1 MYLIETF
8 NKKEDDKLIDI
19 ENGGIYEAMMECDLA
34 IHNIFESL
42 YEIDNNEIQGIITES
57 IGEKLK
63 SFGAKIMR
71 GLETIKNFLKKILKS
86 FINLFKKANQDDTE
100 FVKKAEAKMSG
111 RSTNNTATDNNEN
124 IKEKAKSNS
133 DSKSD
138 NEFKGN
144 EKNLTDNNENIKEK
158 AKSNSDSKSDNE
170 FKGNEKNL
178 TTIKGQTTTTHYK
191 IANIKGYT
199 FSGLKFYVH
208 YLDLVTIYKL
218 SYDIIGT
225 TPMDFIEKNFDDPV
239 SAIKEARKK
248 LRPYIAKRYSKDG
261 DGTNFEK
268 EMTNYIYGSKGLTD
282 VSIKFED
289 AINSLKTEC
298 PVMIKKLNDQ
308 LGKVDSIFDRFI
320 KGYRQSDIKRMGR
333 YEKIA
338 DEKEINEMKKDNEY
352 IKDMMQK
359 ISLDY
364 LNCINDT
371 KAMYVASLNICIK
384 AVNVKRKQDRFAIN
398 KILGGV

>member
-42 YEIDNNEIQGIITES
+42 YEIDNNEVQGIITES
-57 IGEKLK
+57 IGDKLK
-63 SFGAKIMR
+63 SFGSKIMR

-86 FINLFKKANQDDTE
+86 FINLFKKANQDDSE

-111 RSTNNTATDNNEN
+111 RSTNNTA
-124 IKEKAKSNS
+124 
-133 DSKSD
+133 
-138 NEFKGN
+138 
-144 EKNLTDNNENIKEK
+144 TDNNENIKEK

-298 PVMIKKLNDQ
+298 PVMIKKLNEQ

-338 DEKEINEMKKDNEY
+338 DEKERDEMKKDNEY

-384 AVNVKRKQDRFAIN
+384 AVNAKRKQDRFAIN
-398 KILGGV
+398 KILGGVQ

>member
-8 NKKEDDKLIDI
+8 NENEDDKLIDI
-19 ENGGIYEAMMECDLA
+19 ENGGIYEAMIECELA

-42 YEIDNNEIQGIITES
+42 YEIDNNEIHGIITES
-57 IGEKLK
+57 IGDKLK
-63 SFGAKIMR
+63 SFGSKIMR

-111 RSTNNTATDNNEN
+111 RSTNNTA
-124 IKEKAKSNS
+124 
-133 DSKSD
+133 
-138 NEFKGN
+138 
-144 EKNLTDNNENIKEK
+144 TDNNENIKEK

-298 PVMIKKLNDQ
+298 PVMIKKLNEQ

-371 KAMYVASLNICIK
+371 KAMYVTSLNICIK

-398 KILGGV
+398 KILGGVQ

>member
-8 NKKEDDKLIDI
+8 NKNEDDKLIDI

-57 IGEKLK
+57 IGDKLK
-63 SFGAKIMR
+63 SFGTKIMR

-111 RSTNNTATDNNEN
+111 RSTNNTA
-124 IKEKAKSNS
+124 
-133 DSKSD
+133 
-138 NEFKGN
+138 
-144 EKNLTDNNENIKEK
+144 TDNNENIKEK

-261 DGTNFEK
+261 DGTDFEK
-268 EMTNYIYGSKGLTD
+268 EMTNFIYGSKGLTD

-298 PVMIKKLNDQ
+298 PVMIKKLNEQ

-338 DEKEINEMKKDNEY
+338 DEKERDEMKKDNEY

-371 KAMYVASLNICIK
+371 KAMYVTSLNICIK

-398 KILGGV
+398 KILGGVQ

>member
-1 MYLIETF
+1 MYLIESF

-19 ENGGIYEAMMECDLA
+19 ENGGIYEAMIECDLA

-57 IGEKLK
+57 IGDKLK
-63 SFGAKIMR
+63 SFGSKIMR

-124 IKEKAKSNS
+124 IKEKAKS
-133 DSKSD
+133 D
-138 NEFKGN
+138 
-144 EKNLTDNNENIKEK
+144 
-158 AKSNSDSKSDNE
+158 SDSKSDNE

-199 FSGLKFYVH
+199 FRGLKFYVH

-261 DGTNFEK
+261 DGTDFEK

-298 PVMIKKLNDQ
+298 PVMIKKLNEQ

-338 DEKEINEMKKDNEY
+338 DEKERNEMKKDNEY

>member
-57 IGEKLK
+57 IGDKLK
-63 SFGAKIMR
+63 SFGTKIMR

-144 EKNLTDNNENIKEK
+144 EKNLT
-158 AKSNSDSKSDNE
+158 
-170 FKGNEKNL
+170 
-178 TTIKGQTTTTHYK
+178 TIKGQTTTTHYK

-199 FSGLKFYVH
+199 FSGLKFYVN

-261 DGTNFEK
+261 DGTDFEK
-268 EMTNYIYGSKGLTD
+268 EMTNFIYGSKGLTD

-298 PVMIKKLNDQ
+298 PVMIKKLNEQ

-338 DEKEINEMKKDNEY
+338 DEKERNEMKKDNEY

-384 AVNVKRKQDRFAIN
+384 AVNAKRKQNRFAIN
-398 KILGGV
+398 KILGGVQ

>member
-57 IGEKLK
+57 IGDKLK
-63 SFGAKIMR
+63 SFGTKIMR

-124 IKEKAKSNS
+124 IKEKAKS
-133 DSKSD
+133 D
-138 NEFKGN
+138 
-144 EKNLTDNNENIKEK
+144 
-158 AKSNSDSKSDNE
+158 SDSKSDNE

-298 PVMIKKLNDQ
+298 PVMIKKLNEQ

-384 AVNVKRKQDRFAIN
+384 AVNAKRKQNRFAIN

>member
-8 NKKEDDKLIDI
+8 NKNEDDKLIDI
-19 ENGGIYEAMMECDLA
+19 ENGGIYEAMIECELA

-57 IGEKLK
+57 IGDKLK
-63 SFGAKIMR
+63 SFGTKIMR

-111 RSTNNTATDNNEN
+111 RSTNNTA
-124 IKEKAKSNS
+124 
-133 DSKSD
+133 
-138 NEFKGN
+138 
-144 EKNLTDNNENIKEK
+144 TDNNENIKEK

-298 PVMIKKLNDQ
+298 PVMIKKLNEQ

-384 AVNVKRKQDRFAIN
+384 AVNAKRKQDRFAIN
-398 KILGGV
+398 KILGGVQ

>member
-8 NKKEDDKLIDI
+8 NEKEDDKLIDI

-42 YEIDNNEIQGIITES
+42 YEIDNNEIHGIITES
-57 IGEKLK
+57 IGDKLK
-63 SFGAKIMR
+63 SFGTKIMR

-111 RSTNNTATDNNEN
+111 RSTNNTA
-124 IKEKAKSNS
+124 
-133 DSKSD
+133 
-138 NEFKGN
+138 
-144 EKNLTDNNENIKEK
+144 TDNNENIKEK

-298 PVMIKKLNDQ
+298 PVMIKKLNEQ

-384 AVNVKRKQDRFAIN
+384 AVNAKRKQDRFAIN
-398 KILGGV
+398 KILGGVQ

>member
-1 MYLIETF
+1 MYLIESF

-19 ENGGIYEAMMECDLA
+19 ENGGIYEAMIECELT

-111 RSTNNTATDNNEN
+111 RSTNNTA
-124 IKEKAKSNS
+124 
-133 DSKSD
+133 
-138 NEFKGN
+138 
-144 EKNLTDNNENIKEK
+144 TDNNENIKEK

-298 PVMIKKLNDQ
+298 PVMIKKLNEQ

-371 KAMYVASLNICIK
+371 KAMYVTSLNICIK

>member
-8 NKKEDDKLIDI
+8 NKNEDDKLIDI

-144 EKNLTDNNENIKEK
+144 EKNLT
-158 AKSNSDSKSDNE
+158 
-170 FKGNEKNL
+170 
-178 TTIKGQTTTTHYK
+178 TIKGQTTTTHYK

-199 FSGLKFYVH
+199 FSGLKFYIH

-298 PVMIKKLNDQ
+298 PVMIKKLNEQ

-338 DEKEINEMKKDNEY
+338 DEKERDEMKKDNEY

-384 AVNVKRKQDRFAIN
+384 AVNAKRKQDRFAIN
-398 KILGGV
+398 KILGGVQ

>member
-34 IHNIFESL
+34 IYNIFESL

-111 RSTNNTATDNNEN
+111 RSTNNTA
-124 IKEKAKSNS
+124 
-133 DSKSD
+133 
-138 NEFKGN
+138 
-144 EKNLTDNNENIKEK
+144 TDNNENIKEK

-298 PVMIKKLNDQ
+298 PDMIKKLNEQ

-371 KAMYVASLNICIK
+371 KAMYVTSLNICIK

-398 KILGGV
+398 KILGGVQ

>member
-42 YEIDNNEIQGIITES
+42 YEIDNSEIQGIITES
-57 IGEKLK
+57 IGDKLK
-63 SFGAKIMR
+63 SFGTKIMR

-100 FVKKAEAKMSG
+100 FVKKAEAKMAG

-144 EKNLTDNNENIKEK
+144 EKNLTI
-158 AKSNSDSKSDNE
+158 
-170 FKGNEKNL
+170 
-178 TTIKGQTTTTHYK
+178 IKGQTATTHTRYK
-191 IANIKGYT
+191 TANIKGYT
-199 FSGLKFYVH
+199 FDGLKPYVSTI
-208 YLDLVTIYKL
+208 DLVTIYKI
-218 SYDIIGT
+218 SYDLIGS
-225 TPMDFIEKNFDDPV
+225 TPMRFVTRNFDDPV

-248 LRPYIAKRYSKDG
+248 LRPYIAKKYIEGG

-268 EMTNYIYGSKGLTD
+268 GMTNFIYGSEGPTN

-320 KGYRQSDIKRMGR
+320 KGYRQSDIKRMAR

-338 DEKEINEMKKDNEY
+338 DNEKDEKERNELKKDTEY
-352 IKDMMQK
+352 IKDMTQK

-371 KAMYVASLNICIK
+371 KAMYVTSLNICIK
-384 AVNVKRKQDRFAIN
+384 AVNAKRKQDRFAIN
-398 KILGGV
+398 KILGVV

>member
-8 NKKEDDKLIDI
+8 NKNEDDKLIDI

-144 EKNLTDNNENIKEK
+144 EKNLT
-158 AKSNSDSKSDNE
+158 
-170 FKGNEKNL
+170 
-178 TTIKGQTTTTHYK
+178 TIKGQTTTTHYK

-199 FSGLKFYVH
+199 FSGLKFYIH

-298 PVMIKKLNDQ
+298 PVMIKKLNEQ

-338 DEKEINEMKKDNEY
+338 DEKERDEMKKDNEY

-384 AVNVKRKQDRFAIN
+384 AVNAKRKQDRFAIN
-398 KILGGV
+398 KMLGGVQ

>member
-1 MYLIETF
+1 MYLIESF
-8 NKKEDDKLIDI
+8 NEKEDDKLIDI
-19 ENGGIYEAMMECDLA
+19 ENGGIYEAMIECDLA

-100 FVKKAEAKMSG
+100 FVKKAEAKMTGS
-111 RSTNNTATDNNEN
+111 STNNTA
-124 IKEKAKSNS
+124 
-133 DSKSD
+133 
-138 NEFKGN
+138 
-144 EKNLTDNNENIKEK
+144 TDNNENIKEK

-191 IANIKGYT
+191 TANIKGYT

-298 PVMIKKLNDQ
+298 PDMIKKLNEQ
-308 LGKVDSIFDRFI
+308 LGKVDSIFDRYI

-371 KAMYVASLNICIK
+371 KAMYVTSLNICIK

-398 KILGGV
+398 KILGVV